1 MRKVLLVGALSAAL
15 LSVEAGTAL
24 ASKYDVNTGKGGGG
38 VQSTV
43 TWTGSK
49 GGSSRGGGGGVAR
62 YRGGGTLSSTR
73 AQVSKYTGGAPAQAA
88 APALEIPF
96 KDPQQ
101 AIVDDL
107 CDTALPMTHEAIAQ
121 AQQNC
126 AAPPAAAGGAVAA
139 PPPPPPADVLG
150 GQAVLQL
157 DIPVP
162 APSVGPPPEVNRW
175 NSAFVGYPLWLW
187 SQDPQQTNATMTVQG
202 YPVTLAGVRSNVT
215 YDMGDGNTVTCATAT
230 PWSSAVAP
238 AEESPDCGYRYTRKG
253 RYTITA
259 TANWEVTWTALG
271 QSGTIPVTKSATT
284 TLPVGELQSVNVS
297 AGSGPGQ

>member
-1 MRKVLLVGALSAAL
+1 MSQCQASAA
-15 LSVEAGTAL
+15 AA
-24 ASKYDVNTGKGGGG
+24 
-38 VQSTV
+38 
-43 TWTGSK
+43 
-49 GGSSRGGGGGVAR
+49 
-62 YRGGGTLSSTR
+62 GGGTAVTPAMTALLCNQS
-73 AQVSKYTGGAPAQAA
+73 GAPAAA
-88 APALEIPF
+88 AGGA
-96 KDPQQ
+96 
-101 AIVDDL
+101 
-107 CDTALPMTHEAIAQ
+107 
-121 AQQNC
+121 
-126 AAPPAAAGGAVAA
+126 PAAAGGAAA

-162 APSVGPPPEVNRW
+162 APSVGPPPEVNKW

-187 SQDPQQTNATMTVQG
+187 SEDPQETNATMTVQG
-202 YPVTLAGVRSNVT
+202 YPVTLSGVRSNVT

-230 PWSSAVAP
+230 PWSSSVAP

-297 AGSGPGQ
+297 AGSGQGQ